1 MGTHMLKPLSKSL
14 WRQLVT
20 VIVLAIALLGLNLSP
35 LQAEAIS
42 ATPDPAYL
50 EGLQTMQRQVEKAPD
65 APTSKALKDVLA
77 QLFTAP
83 AVQVPFRQTIEK
95 AGVKTIAYSGSI
107 FFSQGDLFIN
117 YDKTT
122 DDENF
127 ATING
132 KLYSWKNNAKQGKVI
147 TRFPGDTLGFLMY
160 MIDPSA
166 IMRSIYTNYL
176 EDPKLFTTKPI
187 PPNQKA
193 LTLKTPIAG
202 FQGITIQE
210 KPFWLN
216 AFAFNDPANAEKG
229 LGRLEIDPPIAL
241 EVLPKLLYT
250 LPAGIQF
257 QPSKETLKERM
268 VYL

>member
-1 MGTHMLKPLSKSL
+1 MQFFTTI
-14 WRQLVT
+14 WRRSILAIT
-20 VIVLAIALLGLNLSP
+20 LAIACCFFALAP
-35 LQAEAIS
+35 VQADTMA
-42 ATPDPAYL
+42 AKPDPAYL
-50 EGLQTMQRQVEKAPD
+50 NGLQSMRSQVEKAPTQ
-65 APTSKALKDVLA
+65 PTNLALNDVLN

-132 KLYSWKNNAKQGKVI
+132 KLYAWKNNAKQGKTM

-176 EDPKLFTTKPI
+176 DDPKAFTTKATE
-187 PPNQKA
+187 PN
-193 LTLKTPIAG
+193 LKLLLLKEAVSG

-210 KPFWLN
+210 KPFWLKN
-216 AFAFNDPANAEKG
+216 FVFNDPADPAKG
-229 LGRLEIDPPIAL
+229 IGRLEIDAPIAL
-241 EVLPKLLYT
+241 EALPKVLYT

>member
-1 MGTHMLKPLSKSL
+1 MLTQFFTTI
-14 WRQLVT
+14 WRRSMVAVT
-20 VIVLAIALLGLNLSP
+20 LAIACCFVTLAP
-35 LQAEAIS
+35 VQADTMA
-42 ATPDPAYL
+42 AKPDQAYL
-50 EGLQTMQRQVEKAPD
+50 NGLQSMRSQVEKAPD
-65 APTSKALKDVLA
+65 KPTNLALNDVLN

-83 AVQVPFRQTIEK
+83 AVQVPFRQTVEK

-132 KLYSWKNNAKQGKVI
+132 KLYAWKNNAKQGKTI

-176 EDPKLFTTKPI
+176 DDPKLFTTKTTE
-187 PPNQKA
+187 PNQKA
-193 LTLKTPIAG
+193 LLLKEAVSG

-210 KPFWLN
+210 KPFWLKN
-216 AFAFNDPANAEKG
+216 FVFNDPANPAKG
-229 LGRLEIDPPIAL
+229 IGRLEIDAPIAL
-241 EVLPKLLYT
+241 EALPKVLYT

>member
-1 MGTHMLKPLSKSL
+1 MLTQLL
-14 WRQLVT
+14 TTIWRRSMVAIT
-20 VIVLAIALLGLNLSP
+20 LAIACCFIALAP
-35 LQAEAIS
+35 VQADTMA
-42 ATPDPAYL
+42 AKPDPAYL
-50 EGLQTMQRQVEKAPD
+50 EGLQSMRSQVEKAPD
-65 APTSKALKDVLA
+65 KPTNLALNDVLN

-132 KLYSWKNNAKQGKVI
+132 KLYAWQANAKQGKTI

-176 EDPKLFTTKPI
+176 DDPKAFITKI
-187 PPNQKA
+187 PQPNQKI
-193 LTLKTPIAG
+193 LLLKEAVSG

-210 KPFWLN
+210 KPLWLKG
-216 AFAFNDPANAEKG
+216 FAFSDPANPDKG
-229 LGRLEIDPPIAL
+229 IGRLEIDAPVAL
-241 EVLPKLLYT
+241 EALPKVLYT

>member
-1 MGTHMLKPLSKSL
+1 MQFLKTI
-14 WRQLVT
+14 WRRSVVV
-20 VIVLAIALLGLNLSP
+20 VIMAIACCFIGLAP
-35 LQAEAIS
+35 VQADVA
-42 ATPDPAYL
+42 AKPDPAYL
-50 EGLQTMQRQVEKAPD
+50 EGLQSMRNQVAKAPD
-65 APTSKALKDVLA
+65 QPTNLALNDVLG

-83 AVQVPFRQTIEK
+83 AVQVPFRQTVEK
-95 AGVKTIAYSGSI
+95 AGGKTIAYSGSI

-132 KLYSWKNNAKQGKVI
+132 KLYAWQNNAKQGKTM

-166 IMRSIYTNYL
+166 IMRSIYQSYL
-176 EDPKLFTTKPI
+176 EDPKSFTVQTTE
-187 PPNQKA
+187 PNQKVLMLKEA
-193 LTLKTPIAG
+193 LSG
-202 FQGITIQE
+202 FQGLTIQE
-210 KPFWLN
+210 KPFWLKN
-216 AFAFNDPANAEKG
+216 FMFSDPADPAKG
-229 LGRLEIDPPIAL
+229 IGRLEIDAPVAL
-241 EVLPKLLYT
+241 ESLPKVLYT
-250 LPAGIQF
+250 LPAGVQF